1 MGLGREYGPRAHPT
15 WAETGPS
22 ARQPIVAV
30 GSHPTVARHFRQGKI
45 GARPLAP
52 KTLIPFLLSFLSLAR
67 TEPAAP
73 PAV

>member
-1 MGLGREYGPRAHPT
+1 
-15 WAETGPS
+15 
-22 ARQPIVAV
+22 VAV

-52 KTLIPFLLSFLSLAR
+52 KTQIPFLIPFLSLAW
-67 TEPAAP
+67 TEPAPP